1 MTDYFLKAADATAL
15 YDVLEAAGVVTEGDQ
30 GWHVTDAHKFA
41 LDVIGDVYKPTG
53 ETIQTDEGQLSWV
66 QNVGGFHANLR
77 VIDASSFDAD
87 KIASIVIET
96 PNNPVRAWA

>member
-30 GWHVTDAHKFA
+30 GWHVTDAHKYA
-41 LDVIGDVYKPTG
+41 LEVIGDVYKPTG

-66 QNVGGFHANLR
+66 QSVGGFHANLR
-77 VIDASSFDAD
+77 VIDASSFNPSVLAD
-87 KIASIVIET
+87 IIIDMPSS
-96 PNNPVRAWA
+96 PVRGWA

>member
-1 MTDYFLKAADATAL
+1 MNDYYLKAADATAL

-30 GWHVTDAHKFA
+30 GWHVTDAHKYA

-66 QNVGGFHANLR
+66 QSVGGFHANLR
-77 VIDASSFDAD
+77 VMTDDFDPSLLTDIIIDMPS
-87 KIASIVIET
+87 
-96 PNNPVRAWA
+96 NPVRGWA